1 MVDVMALEEI
11 QSTKRTP
18 ESDSELYASNCAN
31 LREILDEIL
40 KAKLSAKKGLD
51 AAAKAK
57 IQSEVN
63 ELRVRFGLAFVNLK
77 KLNRLDKLRTKK
89 IREDTSGVMQRV
101 DQFHLQVNDQSS
113 IMQVIR
119 GFTEITSFF
128 EGERDRP
135 KIDEK

>member
-1 MVDVMALEEI
+1 MALEEM
-11 QSTKRTP
+11 QSTKRSP

-101 DQFHLQVNDQSS
+101 DQFHLQVNDQSRLL
-113 IMQVIR
+113 MQYIR
-119 GFTEITSFF
+119 VVQKFQHFSQVAAKDQTY
-128 EGERDRP
+128 
-135 KIDEK
+135 

>member
-113 IMQVIR
+113 KMQVIR

>member
-101 DQFHLQVNDQSS
+101 DQFHLQVNDQSN